1 MRRAVVAG
9 IVAVVLAAI
18 VAVLALSIKRESF
31 ASKVDAG
38 KRPQAPAFDVRT
50 LDGRSRLRLADLR
63 GKVVVVNFFA
73 SWCGPCK
80 DEAPILTQL
89 AGAAPRDVVYVGLDY
104 KDPVSSAQAFAR
116 TFGLTYALGRDGDG
130 RVGDR
135 FGVTGMPE
143 TFVIDAKGRAVAHI
157 GQPIDGPD
165 LQRAVAAAVK
175 GA

>member
-89 AGAAPRDVVYVGLDY
+89 AGAAPRGVVYVGLDY
-104 KDPVSSAQAFAR
+104 KDPVPSAQAFAR

>member
-1 MRRAVVAG
+1 MRRLIVAGVVVA
-9 IVAVVLAAI
+9 IVAV

-38 KRPQAPAFDVRT
+38 KRPRAPAFDVRT

-80 DEAPILTQL
+80 DEAPILTEL
-89 AGAAPRDVVYVGLDY
+89 ADSAPKDVVYVGLDY
-104 KDPVSSAQAFAR
+104 KDPVSSARAFAR
-116 TFGLTYALGRDGDG
+116 TFGLRYALGRDGDG

-143 TFVIDAKGRAVAHI
+143 TFVIDAQGRAVAHI
-157 GQPIDGPD
+157 GQPIEGPD
-165 LQRAVAAAVK
+165 LQRAVEAAVQ